1 MSVSYVYLHSIS
13 RVLKT
18 KVDRKEIIQNL
29 LSASSLSEAL
39 EILRREGLL
48 KEESNDIAK
57 VEVQIKRWTVDQI
70 NELRSYSMIDNTS
83 SSIVRA
89 YYYDLTKD
97 DLKLIINSIFSGKSI
112 DRWSLLGAEPLIS
125 NIADSVPKSLDE
137 LVTLLRGSIYADALQ
152 FALQSSSKDVR
163 SIEDLLD
170 YYFILEISKVIE
182 GMKGE
187 WKTACNNVLCSERD
201 YYSLSL
207 AVNQRMVP
215 DSIVACKL
223 TQELLKEITSSD
235 LKELGEIMR
244 RSPYSRRVDPSSPMS
259 ILSSMRKIAR
269 LDARRGA
276 FQAFTGMPFTPAVVL
291 ALLELMKL
299 NAEDIISVVNS
310 INLNLNSEV
319 LKKFL
324 SLETV

>member
-1 MSVSYVYLHSIS
+1 
-13 RVLKT
+13 
-18 KVDRKEIIQNL
+18 
-29 LSASSLSEAL
+29 
-39 EILRREGLL
+39 
-48 KEESNDIAK
+48 
-57 VEVQIKRWTVDQI
+57 
-70 NELRSYSMIDNTS
+70 
-83 SSIVRA
+83 
-89 YYYDLTKD
+89 
-97 DLKLIINSIFSGKSI
+97 
-112 DRWSLLGAEPLIS
+112 
-125 NIADSVPKSLDE
+125 
-137 LVTLLRGSIYADALQ
+137 
-152 FALQSSSKDVR
+152 
-163 SIEDLLD
+163 
-170 YYFILEISKVIE
+170 
-182 GMKGE
+182 MKGE

-310 INLNLNSEV
+310 INLNLNREV